1 MAAEL
6 ELDHITKTFAT
17 PQGPLT
23 VLADIDLTITPRS
36 FVSLVGASGCGKS
49 TLLNILAGLDT
60 PTMGVVRQR
69 GVPITGPGPERG
81 MVFQSYTLFPW
92 LTVAQTVAFGLSLRG
107 LGRREISTRV
117 GAYLEIVGLTS
128 AQDRYPDQLSGG
140 MQQRVALARALIN
153 EPQVLLLDE
162 PFAALDSQTRG
173 LMQEFLAQ
181 LWQRQ
186 PVTVVLVTH
195 DVGEAIY
202 LGEQIY
208 VLASRPGRV
217 AHRVTVDL
225 PQLRTY
231 EIRKEPA
238 FIQTQAQVLDW
249 LRVEAMKSPP

>member
-1 MAAEL
+1 MGIEL
-6 ELDHITKTFAT
+6 EIDHLSKSFTTK
-17 PQGPLT
+17 QGPQT
-23 VLADIDLTITPRS
+23 VLADIDLVIEPRS

-60 PTMGVVRQR
+60 PSQGAVRHR
-69 GVPITGPGPERG
+69 GLPITGPGPERG

-92 LTVAQTVAFGLSLRG
+92 LTVAQNVGFGLSLRG
-107 LGRREISTRV
+107 LAGREIATRV
-117 GAYLEIVGLTS
+117 GEYLEIVGLTS
-128 AQDRYPDQLSGG
+128 AQERYPNQLSGG

-186 PVTVVLVTH
+186 PVTVILVTH

-202 LGEQIY
+202 LGEQVY
-208 VLASRPGRV
+208 VLASRPGRI
-217 AHRVTVDL
+217 AHHVTVDL
-225 PQLRTY
+225 PRLRTY
-231 EIRKEPA
+231 EVRKELA
-238 FIQTQAQVLDW
+238 FIQTQTQVLDW
-249 LRVEAMKSPP
+249 LRVEAIKSPP